1 MAYLEEKNII
11 YYFRVK
17 GFASVKNAVF
27 DDICDKNIDFQ
38 AYTEDHPYM
47 DEIQYTISQSNQA
60 RRVVYKIYGSMDKK
74 QQELLLTIYCHLYFL
89 GGLVHYFLLNW
100 FIVMLM
106 PARQKLFIISPA
118 VSNLSSIVFQSSS
131 VKCPST

>member
-74 QQELLLTIYCHLYFL
+74 QQELLLTIYC
-89 GGLVHYFLLNW
+89 
-100 FIVMLM
+100 VMTNDD
-106 PARQKLFIISPA
+106 S
-118 VSNLSSIVFQSSS
+118 LSAKEVMKFYEERGN
-131 VKCPST
+131 

>member
-1 MAYLEEKNII
+1 MDELLAHLNTKNKKIRLRGDSAFYNKDYMAYLEEKNII

-74 QQELLLTIYCHLYFL
+74 QQELLLTIYC
-89 GGLVHYFLLNW
+89 
-100 FIVMLM
+100 VMTNDD
-106 PARQKLFIISPA
+106 S
-118 VSNLSSIVFQSSS
+118 LSAKEVMKFYEERGN
-131 VKCPST
+131 

>member
-1 MAYLEEKNII
+1 MDELLAHLNTKNKKIRLRGDSAFYNKDYMAYLEEKNII

-74 QQELLLTIYCHLYFL
+74 QQELLPTIYC
-89 GGLVHYFLLNW
+89 
-100 FIVMLM
+100 VMTNDD
-106 PARQKLFIISPA
+106 S
-118 VSNLSSIVFQSSS
+118 LSAKEVMKFYEERGN
-131 VKCPST
+131 

>member
-1 MAYLEEKNII
+1 M
-11 YYFRVK
+11 K

-74 QQELLLTIYCHLYFL
+74 QQELLPTIYC
-89 GGLVHYFLLNW
+89 
-100 FIVMLM
+100 VMTNDD
-106 PARQKLFIISPA
+106 S
-118 VSNLSSIVFQSSS
+118 LSAKEVMKFYEERGN
-131 VKCPST
+131 